1 MIKKT
6 AVSVL
11 YGFLIGFLLFGGF
24 QSYLQA
30 GSKHV
35 VDTGELREAIIAS
48 SQVRSANIEKLER
61 QLSQWGFD
69 ATQVKTVARTLTD
82 VELEYLLSRTENTG
96 QNLSGGG
103 EVLGDAGDTVGL
115 IVLVS
120 VAGFIAAWQLFKL
133 TAGSGVGS
141 GYY

>member
-35 VDTGELREAIIAS
+35 VDTGELREAIIVS
-48 SQVRSANIEKLER
+48 SQVRSDNIEKLEGR
-61 QLSQWGFD
+61 LSQWGFD
-69 ATQVKTVARTLTD
+69 AAQVKMTVRTLTD
-82 VELEYLLSRTENTG
+82 VELEYLLSRTENMV
-96 QNLSGGG
+96 LSGGG
-103 EVLGDAGDTVGL
+103 EVLGDAGETVGL
-115 IVLVS
+115 LVLAS
-120 VAGFIAAWQLFKL
+120 VAAFIAAWQIFKL
-133 TAGSGVGS
+133 TAGAGA
-141 GYY
+141 GY